1 MGNTSSSSSRGHHDD
16 TVDYG
21 YLAPQG
27 VYTGPKD
34 WNHGIVTQ
42 LIVDRRLAPFYRP
55 LEDYNENWD
64 DEQIMSARRVIPDT
78 DSTNSDTPPT
88 RVDSRDST
96 KPTHQSKRP
105 GALKESCRY
114 PEAAIYRGAVECPI
128 CFLYY
133 PPNMNHS
140 RCCDQAICTECFV
153 QIKRTEPTATHLV
166 CEPAACPYCVQENFG
181 VVYTPPS
188 WRTGI
193 GSDGTSLPVCA
204 AQKRRRKSFGHDS
217 PEVVTTDSIRPDW
230 EAKLAAV
237 RAAVTRRANRR
248 IIMRQVGDRL
258 IPVGVTSGRVHPLPT
273 GEAQDGGEVD
283 NGTSRRSR
291 RHRNNGGQPD
301 ISQLL
306 GQMGLG
312 GQDLEEVLAVC
323 SDLMVMEAMRLSL
336 LEHEEQQK
344 KEEEKR
350 KKEAT
355 ATASVEGDTAGR
367 SSEDRTTTD
376 TVGNDASNI
385 PSGARS
391 LESGEAIAEANHGGN
406 RAMTPAAGQPTS
418 SSHSQ
423 TPVDANA
430 TRTSAVPDG
439 VAKLSSQNASMYIDS
454 MQPSA
459 GTPGATSVS
468 TSISSLNTL
477 GQPSYDVLPSSPES
491 SMEQPLL
498 KTDSVGRAAAVK
510 AADS

>member
-1 MGNTSSSSSRGHHDD
+1 MGNTSSSSSRGHHDE

-21 YLAPQG
+21 HLTPQG

-42 LIVDRRLAPFYRP
+42 FIVDRRLAPFYRP
-55 LEDYNENWD
+55 LEDYDENWD
-64 DEQIMSARRVIPDT
+64 DEQIMSARRVFPDT
-78 DSTNSDTPPT
+78 DSGHSDTTPT
-88 RVDSRDST
+88 RVDSRDCS
-96 KPTHQSKRP
+96 KPANQSKRP
-105 GALKESCRY
+105 GASKEPSRC

-133 PPNMNHS
+133 PSHMNHS

-166 CEPAACPYCVQENFG
+166 SEPAACPYCVQENFG
-181 VVYTPPS
+181 VVYTPPP

-193 GSDGTSLPVCA
+193 GSDGTSPPVWA
-204 AQKRRRKSFGHDS
+204 ETPKGSQQNIPSAVHKRRRKSFGHDS

-273 GEAQDGGEVD
+273 GDGQEGGEVD
-283 NGTSRRSR
+283 TGASRRSR
-291 RHRNNGGQPD
+291 RHRNNGQPD

-312 GQDLEEVLAVC
+312 GQDLEE
-323 SDLMVMEAMRLSL
+323 LMVMEAMRLSL
-336 LEHEEQQK
+336 LEHEEQQR

-350 KKEAT
+350 KKEA
-355 ATASVEGDTAGR
+355 ATAASGGYIEGDTPGR
-367 SSEDRTTTD
+367 SSEDQTTTD

-385 PSGARS
+385 LSAARS
-391 LESGEAIAEANHGGN
+391 LESGEAIAEANHDGS
-406 RAMTPAAGQPTS
+406 RAMTPVAVMGQSRFQPT
-418 SSHSQ
+418 H
-423 TPVDANA
+423 NA
-430 TRTSAVPDG
+430 
-439 VAKLSSQNASMYIDS
+439 
-454 MQPSA
+454 
-459 GTPGATSVS
+459 
-468 TSISSLNTL
+468 
-477 GQPSYDVLPSSPES
+477 
-491 SMEQPLL
+491 
-498 KTDSVGRAAAVK
+498 
-510 AADS
+510 